1 MLDQIFPQSSEIL
14 KLMGEALL
22 VVDAEGVIRYA
33 TPPADELFGT
43 DPDALLGKPFGIPVT
58 ASDFTEL
65 DIIAKNGEIK
75 IVQMR
80 SIHAEYQGAPVHVL
94 TLRDVTAQKLLEE
107 ELQRARE
114 GAKVADRAK
123 NNFLANM
130 THEIRTPMI
139 GILGMT
145 ELTLATELTP
155 KQRDFLE
162 MVRHSADALLEILN
176 DVLDYAKIETGKLE
190 LADLPF
196 DLPATVQDAIR
207 VFTPLAEKKG
217 IKLSWFVDKD
227 VPQNLMGDAGRL
239 RQILVNL
246 VGNAVKFTDMGM
258 VRVETTLAPDQTFA
272 PGEPVRLRF
281 SVQDT
286 GIGIPQDKLGAIF
299 DSFTQADGSTSRR
312 YQGTGLGLAIFKH
325 LVELMG
331 GEVAV
336 RSEEGR
342 GSAFTFTLP
351 LLPAE
356 TDRENAPEAAVEA
369 TVLPPLHILLAE
381 DNPVN
386 QIFISELLEQQGHTV
401 ITAHT
406 GRRAIKAL
414 KEREVDVVL
423 MDIQM
428 PEMDGIEATRI
439 IRQSGNGNSK
449 RDVPIIALTAH
460 ALKGD
465 RERFLKAGMND
476 YLAKPVGLDEL
487 LTTLARVLG
496 HQEKTLATAQPA
508 APKAEYA
515 SRETLDYPWLL
526 DKARGNK
533 DFLARLFNAFV
544 SDQPKSLAAVEEAL
558 LGNDLERLGFLAHSL
573 KGAAATMGAGELRAA
588 CLALEKSSKAGD
600 ETQANQDYLTIKQAM
615 NAVVEAM
622 KSHLKEEGREP
633 VTAPAPRSVLSK

>member
-1 MLDQIFPQSSEIL
+1 MLDKIFPQSSDIL

-33 TPPADELFGT
+33 TPPADVLFGT
-43 DPDALLGKPFGIPVT
+43 DPGALLGTPFGIPVT

-65 DIIAKNGEIK
+65 DIIAKNGEIR

-80 SIHAEYQGAPVHVL
+80 SIRAEFQGASVHVL
-94 TLRDVTAQKLLEE
+94 SLRDVTAQKLLEE
-107 ELQRARE
+107 ELRKARE
-114 GAKVADRAK
+114 GAKAADRAK

-217 IKLSWFVDKD
+217 IKLSCFVAKD
-227 VPQNLMGDAGRL
+227 VPRNLMGDAGRL

-258 VRVETTLAPDQTFA
+258 VRVETTLAPDQTFTPGA
-272 PGEPVRLRF
+272 PARLCF

-325 LVELMG
+325 LVEMMG

-351 LLPAE
+351 LLPVEAGYE
-356 TDRENAPEAAVEA
+356 KAPEAAVEA

-406 GRRAIKAL
+406 GRRAVKAL

-439 IRQSGNGNSK
+439 IRQSGNGTAK

-476 YLAKPVGLDEL
+476 YLSKPVGLEEL
-487 LTTLARVLG
+487 TASLAKVLG
-496 HQEKTLATAQPA
+496 HKGEKPATKPPET
-508 APKAEYA
+508 PKAEDA
-515 SRETLDYPWLL
+515 ARETLDYPWLL
-526 DKARGNK
+526 EKARGNK

-544 SDQPKSLAAVEEAL
+544 TDQPKSLAAVEEAL
-558 LGNDLERLGFLAHSL
+558 LAKDLDRLGFLAHSL

-600 ETQANQDYLTIKQAM
+600 EAEAERNYQAIKQAM
-615 NAVVEAM
+615 DAVVQAM
-622 KSHLKEEGREP
+622 KSHLEKRGREP
-633 VTAPAPRSVLSK
+633 VAAPAPSSVISK